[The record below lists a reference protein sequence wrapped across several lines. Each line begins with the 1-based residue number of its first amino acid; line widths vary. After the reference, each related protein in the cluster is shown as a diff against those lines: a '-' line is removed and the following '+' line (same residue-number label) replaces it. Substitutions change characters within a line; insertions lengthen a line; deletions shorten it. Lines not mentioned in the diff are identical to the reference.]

1 MQNAAGAVQM
11 PELYGQPFKHQLRA
25 ETAELSRDLW
35 SERRAHMK
43 TRQSLRGAR
52 AKIEVLEAT
61 IETMK
66 QHLQGAI
73 VEAGRDIG
81 PAVVEKY
88 KQSYQTAFER
98 ATTG

>member
-1 MQNAAGAVQM
+1 M

-52 AKIEVLEAT
+52 AKIEVLEND
-61 IETMK
+61 ETTSSRRNCR
-66 QHLQGAI
+66 
-73 VEAGRDIG
+73 GR
-81 PAVVEKY
+81 A
-88 KQSYQTAFER
+88 
-98 ATTG
+98 